1 MNANDLFSKP
11 TIIVNHDGVD
21 VTVILSPCSWMYP
34 HYGLQ
39 IQLSLGIQPNAGS
52 EFVCEKGVTCVGVPM
67 DRLTEMAEAQALR
80 WLKANGT
87 APLVAAAKRWS
98 DAHAEFEKQNAE
110 FEKRAARRLTAERVR
125 MLKKGFTHCLEG
137 VIHPRSGGDDRFF
150 RCYTMGEPT
159 QATIAQ
165 QLKASEVKT
174 DYRIFALAGGVS
186 HG

>member
-52 EFVCEKGVTCVGVPM
+52 EFVCEKGVSCVGVPM
-67 DRLTEMAEAQALR
+67 DRLTEMAEAQAHR

-98 DAHAEFEKQNAE
+98 DAHAEFEKENAE
-110 FEKRAARRLTAERVR
+110 HQKRETRRLAAERAR
-125 MLKKGFTHCLEG
+125 MQKNGYTHCMEG
-137 VIHPRSGGDDRFF
+137 YVHPRSGDDRFF
-150 RCYTMGEPT
+150 RCYSVGEPT
-159 QATIAQ
+159 AADIGKV
-165 QLKASEVKT
+165 LKASEVKT
-174 DYRIFALAGGVS
+174 DYRVFALAGEVS